1 MVVLKICAR
10 AGGCRGWLCSRAE
23 KVSIGRDEAALYDA
37 ALHAVF
43 LHDAARHDPA
53 HYYAGLRRGTADDDC
68 LLLRHLAGHLISTTR
83 HDQM

>member
-1 MVVLKICAR
+1 M
-10 AGGCRGWLCSRAE
+10 AE

-37 ALHAVF
+37 ALPDAALHEAA